1 MDRAKENGTGFD
13 VVCSCGWT
21 FCFLCGAAGHE
32 PATCAQMRSWRT
44 TVEVVVKGT
53 QSVRRALHDAR
64 TALAEATR
72 DLRFEAAHDRDVN
85 VRNAWEEAMR
95 SLRRAA
101 PGTTTNSGA
110 AAEAAA
116 VPNGGAV
123 GNTGIAVGTA
133 AGSAASGSAAAG
145 GDVSGRA
152 ELVRWLETFGAGRMS
167 PLMAFFA
174 CRFFSDERA
183 AGAVTR
189 ASAMAQN
196 GSSDRL
202 AILDVLVAAFE
213 DIHRDEQ
220 TRAMAV
226 ANPTEDIRRD
236 ELMRAAP
243 AIDPT
248 VAGVDVDDPTVADS
262 DEDAAIEVQGRS
274 ARPTIRAP
282 PMIADQLTLALAD
295 LLPGPEAVTLDDLL
309 PRPEEAGLLDDAALA
324 GLFDDPDPVE
334 DTPVALRAPRP
345 AQNRHW
351 HAASPEPAG
360 ASAGGAAAATAA
372 DDNPRPASTVQ
383 QEGAAEATGAVDN
396 DVIAKQNDEY
406 LATHT
411 KDCPNCYRPIEHD
424 GGCSHMRCRSCG
436 FEFCFVCLA
445 AWTGHGH
452 KCPGSVTVR
461 TKQEYEELFA
471 KTFGETRGQ
480 ASGRLSPRDRKR
492 QPITGSV
499 GEKPPDRAAWIAE
512 RMRRDT
518 EARDS
523 YVPKR
528 SPWERLAGRYR
539 QDRPCRY
546 APNYWS
552 IVARR
557 AGSCAP
563 NHPGPAGARARQE
576 SAEELPHLGTLAN
589 RARNFRVRLVA
600 LREAQ
605 ASHDREVV
613 RATLPYIASPSGV
626 LRHPNPRAAPS
637 SEGGDVALSEEV
649 ASDANVDIAPPP
661 SSPRGGAC
669 GSGAVDSSEGGN
681 TASSERT
688 EVATAEAAAATPAQL
703 LEAATAFMDAV
714 VEVVE
719 RHNDLLGPEW
729 WDGDVQGACP
739 TEIEPQELAEVLV
752 EMRALIRGVN
762 STLACAEVSTLVT
775 QHGGG
780 GTGVPTTATHR
791 MGAERSPQDL
801 AMIEFQQQT
810 LRKYAER
817 LRRAIEGAEQEV
829 GSAEAHA
836 THVETLRNLAMLVRR
851 AREHFL
857 SVSRIA
863 RE

>member
-1 MDRAKENGTGFD
+1 
-13 VVCSCGWT
+13 
-21 FCFLCGAAGHE
+21 
-32 PATCAQMRSWRT
+32 MRC
-44 TVEVVVKGT
+44 
-53 QSVRRALHDAR
+53 
-64 TALAEATR
+64 
-72 DLRFEAAHDRDVN
+72 
-85 VRNAWEEAMR
+85 
-95 SLRRAA
+95 LRRAA
-101 PGTTTNSGA
+101 QGTTTNSGA

-116 VPNGGAV
+116 VPNGGAA
-123 GNTGIAVGTA
+123 GDTAIAVGTA
-133 AGSAASGSAAAG
+133 AGSAAAGSAVAG

-174 CRFFSDERA
+174 CRIFSDERA

-196 GSSDRL
+196 GSSDTL

-220 TRAMAV
+220 TRATAV
-226 ANPTEDIRRD
+226 ANPTEDIHRD
-236 ELMRAAP
+236 ELMRAA
-243 AIDPT
+243 AVIDPT

-262 DEDAAIEVQGRS
+262 DEDAAIELQGRS

-282 PMIADQLTLALAD
+282 PIIADQFTFALAD
-295 LLPGPEAVTLDDLL
+295 LLPG
-309 PRPEEAGLLDDAALA
+309 PEEAGLLDDAALA

-334 DTPVALRAPRP
+334 DTPVAMRARRP
-345 AQNRHW
+345 AKNRQW
-351 HAASPEPAG
+351 RAASPEPAG

-372 DDNPRPASTVQ
+372 DDSPRPASTVQ

-424 GGCSHMRCRSCG
+424 GGCSHMRCRGCG

-452 KCPGSVTVR
+452 KCPGAVTVR

-480 ASGRLSPRDRKR
+480 ASGRLSPHDRKR

-528 SPWERLAGRYR
+528 SPWARLARRY
-539 QDRPCRY
+539 QQYRPCRY
-546 APNYWS
+546 DPNYWI

-589 RARNFRVRLVA
+589 RARNFHVRLVA

-626 LRHPNPRAAPS
+626 LRHLNPRAAPS

-669 GSGAVDSSEGGN
+669 GNGAVDSSEGGN
-681 TASSERT
+681 TASSVRT

-752 EMRALIRGVN
+752 EMHALIRGVN

-780 GTGVPTTATHR
+780 GTGVPTTAMHR
-791 MGAERSPQDL
+791 MAAERSPQDL
-801 AMIEFQQQT
+801 AMIQFQQQT

-857 SVSRIA
+857 SVSRID